1 MRITALFLCLATA
14 LVQGRQDQPFRATVE
29 GIELDVAVTRGNI
42 PVRGLTAR
50 DFVVTDNGAVQD
62 VSSVTLEEA
71 PLSVV
76 LVLDVSRS
84 VSGGR
89 LQQLIGA
96 SVRLADSLRPDDEA
110 ALVTF
115 SHKVELR
122 VPATLESRRLKDGL
136 ASLNGV
142 GSTSLRDAVYLA
154 TQIQPADRRRRPL
167 VLLFSDGDDT
177 ASWLSE
183 ADVLAAARRSAAVVH
198 IVTVQGRPFLIASP
212 ASPADAC
219 GRLHRMSSSK
229 SCFRGR
235 CKTCGAVTCSRIR
248 RRRETRAAGTR
259 SKVTLRN
266 QRAMIVA
273 CPGYVVPDP

>member
-198 IVTVQGRPFLIASP
+198 IVTVQGRPFLDRLAGITGGRVWP
-212 ASPADAC
+212 ASSNEQLEELFSRALQDMRSRYLLTYSPKT
-219 GRLHRMSSSK
+219 RNT
-229 SCFRGR
+229 RGWHE
-235 CKTCGAVTCSRIR
+235 I
-248 RRRETRAAGTR
+248 
-259 SKVTLRN
+259 KVTLRN

-273 CPGYVVPDP
+273 RPGYVVPDP